1 MRLEEFSYHL
11 PEGSIAQSPSPARSA
26 SRLLVAARRGTTA
39 ATHTTFDNLPEFLR
53 PGDLVV
59 VNRTRVVP
67 ARLIVRREDGLDAE
81 VLFLRALPERRFVAW
96 ARPLRKLRPG
106 DRLQVGADASIRCLE
121 RLGEREALFEVE
133 SPEASVFDL
142 LDRCGHVP
150 LPPYIRRADQS
161 EDRER
166 YQTVFASEQGSVAAP
181 TAGLHFDRPLLDR
194 LAERGVTVASL
205 VLHVGAGT
213 FAPLE
218 HEQVEENHLHAEPFA
233 IDADTIAAV
242 ASARLQGRRVVAI
255 GTTTTRA
262 LEAAAVRGWFD
273 EPPADRAGETDL
285 FIHPGYEFRVVD
297 ALLTNFHLP
306 RSSLLVL
313 VCAFMGTER
322 ALHEYAGAVAGGYRF
337 FSYGDAMLI
346 V

>member
-11 PEGSIAQSPSPARSA
+11 PEGSIAQSPAPARGA
-26 SRLLVAARRGTTA
+26 SRLLVTSRRDGAAA
-39 ATHTTFDNLPEFLR
+39 IHTTFENLPEFLR
-53 PGDLVV
+53 AGDLVV
-59 VNRTRVVP
+59 ANRSRVVP
-67 ARLIVRREDGLDAE
+67 ARLIARRDDGLEAE

-106 DRLQVGADASIRCLE
+106 DSFQVGAGARIRCLE

-133 SPEASVFDL
+133 SAEAGVFDL

-150 LPPYIRRADQS
+150 LPPYIRRADRS

-166 YQTVFASEQGSVAAP
+166 YQTVFAREPGSVAAP

-194 LAERGVTVASL
+194 LAGRGVAVASL
-205 VLHVGAGT
+205 VLHVGVGT

-218 HEQVEENHLHAEPFA
+218 HEQVEENRLHAEPFS

-242 ASARLQGRRVVAI
+242 ASARAEGRRVVAV
-255 GTTTTRA
+255 GTTATRA
-262 LEAAAVRGWFD
+262 LEAAAAWGWFD

-285 FIHPGYEFRVVD
+285 FIRPGYEFRVVD

-313 VCAFMGTER
+313 VCAFMGTDH
-322 ALHEYAGAVAGGYRF
+322 ALREYAGAVAGGYRF

>member
-11 PEGSIAQSPSPARSA
+11 PEELIAQSPAAARSA
-26 SRLLVAARRGTTA
+26 SRLLVAARRGSTA
-39 ATHTTFDNLPEFLR
+39 AIHTTFEHLPEFLHA
-53 PGDLVV
+53 GDLVV

-67 ARLIVRREDGLDAE
+67 ARLLARRDDGLEAE
-81 VLFLRALPERRFVAW
+81 VLFLRALSERRFVAW
-96 ARPLRKLRPG
+96 ARPLRKLRAG
-106 DRLQVGADASIRCLE
+106 DGFQVGADARIRCLE

-133 SPEASVFDL
+133 STDATVFEL

-150 LPPYIRRADQS
+150 LPPYIRRADQG

-166 YQTVFASEQGSVAAP
+166 YQTVFAREPGSVAAP

-213 FAPLE
+213 FAPLD
-218 HEQVEENHLHAEPFA
+218 HERVEENRLHAEPFA
-233 IDADTIAAV
+233 IGADTIAAV
-242 ASARLQGRRVVAI
+242 ASARAENRRVVAV

-262 LEAAAVRGWFD
+262 LEAAAAWGWFD

-313 VCAFMGTER
+313 VCAFMGTDR
-322 ALHEYAGAVAGGYRF
+322 ALREYAGAVTAGYRF

-346 V
+346 A